1 MANFLVDENLP
12 PQLAR
17 WLRRLGYRARAVR
30 DVGLKGKGDEEI
42 IGWVQKHGA
51 VIITSDL
58 DFGEFFYGKYL
69 GAFGVII
76 LRSKSQSAAAFEKL
90 LRMLHSTNVL
100 KDTTLSRSLVVAEE
114 KGYRWRRFQ

>member
-69 GAFGVII
+69 GEF
-76 LRSKSQSAAAFEKL
+76 
-90 LRMLHSTNVL
+90 
-100 KDTTLSRSLVVAEE
+100 
-114 KGYRWRRFQ
+114 